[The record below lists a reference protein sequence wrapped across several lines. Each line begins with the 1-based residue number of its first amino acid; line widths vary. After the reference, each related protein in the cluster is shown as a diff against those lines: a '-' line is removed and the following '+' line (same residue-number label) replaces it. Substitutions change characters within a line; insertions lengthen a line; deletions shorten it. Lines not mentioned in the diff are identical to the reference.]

1 MTRQSII
8 TPIDSD
14 EVSVKEQVRDRL
26 KDLQNYVQGRRKA
39 RKGMDDAECQQLF
52 YALDLLC
59 DDVSYWT

>member
-52 YALDLLC
+52 HALDLLC
-59 DDVSYWT
+59 DEVNCWF